1 MIRTISGNPTQIL
14 SLVNTVF
21 ASICIAEDDQGN
33 IVPAFEYEE
42 IDELIKKRGM
52 NKAQF
57 IRYAAAKLKEGK
69 I

>member
-42 IDELIKKRGM
+42 IGTGVTLIDEVSKQKK
-52 NKAQF
+52 
-57 IRYAAAKLKEGK
+57 LL
-69 I
+69 